1 MISTA
6 TVRRVSQ
13 AANDDIVEIAEQ
25 YLQLRKSG
33 TGHYVAR
40 CIFHEER
47 TPSLSFTPGRGF
59 VCFGCGESGD
69 AIRFVMLAEGLNFP
83 TAVRKLAARFGIPL
97 DSVHPSRDDAE
108 RRVLAEAAAWHAYDE
123 ILRLRRYY
131 TSCLHRCDRLCASIG
146 KRLLRERNPRLWDS
160 LARLAP
166 AHSFFLAAFQF
177 FATAKPPALARFASA
192 SPAEQRNFFSEACDD
207 AATSAAA

>member
-6 TVRRVSQ
+6 RVQRVSQ
-13 AANDDIVEIAEQ
+13 TANHNILEIAEQ
-25 YLQLRKSG
+25 YVQLRRSG
-33 TGHYVAR
+33 THRCVAL
-40 CIFHEER
+40 CIFHKER
-47 TPSLSFTPGRGF
+47 TPSLSFTLGRGF

-69 AIRFVMLAEGLNFP
+69 ALRFVMLAEGLNFP
-83 TAVRKLAARFGIPL
+83 AAVRKLAARFDIPL
-97 DSVHPSRDDAE
+97 DSVHSSRDDAE
-108 RRVLAEAAAWHAYDE
+108 RRVRAEAVAWSAYDE
-123 ILRLRRYY
+123 ILRLRHYY

-177 FATAKPPALARFASA
+177 YATAKPPALARFASA